1 MSTSTSYLKRFLQT
15 IAVLHI
21 IAGLCFPW
29 IVESPLFDH
38 YREHLHLAFN
48 VQNFNAQQ
56 QALFLMALFGP
67 TIASWGVLFLFA
79 INFGF
84 ARPSPQAWIFLL
96 LACLAW
102 APYDSIL
109 SLQHGVYL
117 NAIINAVVFVIIIL
131 PLVMVKNHFFCTRHA
146 E

>member
-56 QALFLMALFGP
+56 QALFLMALF
-67 TIASWGVLFLFA
+67 
-79 INFGF
+79 
-84 ARPSPQAWIFLL
+84 
-96 LACLAW
+96 
-102 APYDSIL
+102 APL
-109 SLQHGVYL
+109 SLVGAYCFYSRLTLVLHGHPRRL
-117 NAIINAVVFVIIIL
+117 G
-131 PLVMVKNHFFCTRHA
+131 FFCYWLVWLGRLTTASCHCNTVSISMPSSMRSFL
-146 E
+146 